1 MRTVIR
7 PVVALLA
14 TLGAAAGSDRV
25 LTEPDMRRGGNPAG
39 GNRGNSDAAL
49 FSHFSAGGPAAG
61 LRVVAS
67 GLVSPVDLVEAPDGT
82 GRLFVVDQIG
92 VIRIITNDGT
102 LLPTPFLDVRSRMV
116 TLNPVFDERG
126 LLGLA
131 FHPNFATN
139 GRFFVYY
146 NAPPRLAGFDNID
159 RLSEFRAAAG
169 ANVADHGSERIILEI
184 DDPQFNHNGGT
195 ITFGPADGFLY
206 WAIGDGG
213 GANDVGFG
221 HVEDWY
227 PVNAG
232 GNGQDIEQN
241 LLGNILR
248 IDVNGALPY
257 AIPADNPFVD
267 RLGRDEIWA
276 YGLRNPYRM
285 SFDME
290 PPHILL
296 AGDAGQRLAEEVSVI
311 VRGGNYGWNVKE
323 GLYCFNAANNLQPL
337 PTCPSVDPTTGEPL
351 RDPVIAYPNA
361 SNPFVPGLGVT
372 VIGGYVYRG
381 DMLPQFRGRYIFAD
395 FSESAAQP
403 DGQIFIA
410 KTRDIGGTGLWG
422 FQEIHFPKLPG
433 QEIGHYVKGFGQDLD
448 GEVYILGTLIL
459 GPTGTTGKVFQLT
472 KVSGQPGG
480 LVDR

>member
-7 PVVALLA
+7 PVVVLLA
-14 TLGAAAGSDRV
+14 TLGAAACSDRV
-25 LTEPDMRRGGNPAG
+25 LQTEPDMRR

-49 FSHFSAGGPAAG
+49 FSHVSAGGPAAG
-61 LRVVAS
+61 LRLVAS

-92 VIRIITNDGT
+92 LIRIITSDGT

-116 TLNPVFDERG
+116 ALMPGFDERG

-146 NAPPRLAGFDNID
+146 NAPPRAAGFNNTD
-159 RLSEFRAAAG
+159 RLSEFRAAPG
-169 ANVADHGSERIILEI
+169 ANVADPSVPERIILEI

-195 ITFGPADGFLY
+195 ITFGPADGYLY

-213 GANDVGFG
+213 GANDVGPG

-232 GNGQDIEQN
+232 GNGQDIEHN

-248 IDVNGALPY
+248 IDVNGAQPY
-257 AIPADNPFVD
+257 AIPPDNPFV
-267 RLGRDEIWA
+267 GRRGLDEIWA

-285 SFDME
+285 SFDMA

-311 VRGGNYGWNVKE
+311 VKGGNYGWNVKE

-337 PTCPSVDPTTGEPL
+337 PSCPSAEPDGTPL
-351 RDPVIAYPNA
+351 LPPVIAYPNV
-361 SNPFVPGLGVT
+361 SNPFVQGLGVT

-381 DMLPQFRGRYIFAD
+381 DILPQFRGRYIFAD
-395 FSESAAQP
+395 FSEAQSRP
-403 DGQIFIA
+403 DGRIFIA

-422 FQEIHFPKLPG
+422 FQEIHFPRLPG
-433 QEIGHYVKGFGQDLD
+433 REIGHYVKGFGQDLD
-448 GEVYILGTLIL
+448 GEVYILGTLVL
-459 GPTGTTGKVFQLT
+459 GPSGTTGKVFQLT
-472 KVSGQPGG
+472 KVSGKP
-480 LVDR
+480 